1 MNKELII
8 GGGCF
13 WGMEELFRKRPG
25 VVETEVGYAGGT
37 NERPTYENHPGHAE
51 VLKVIYD
58 PSVTTASEL
67 LHYLF
72 RIHDPTTK
80 NQQGNDIGTSYRSV
94 IFYTDEAEKA
104 AAEGVLEEVEELGK
118 WDGPITTTLEP
129 LKNYFPA
136 EEEHQD
142 YLQKNPHGYT
152 CHYERW

>member
-1 MNKELII
+1 MNKGLII

-58 PSVTTASEL
+58 PSLTTAEEL

-94 IFYTDEAEKA
+94 IFYKDETEKA
-104 AAEGVLEEVEELGK
+104 IAEAVLGEVEELGK
-118 WDGPITTTLEP
+118 WDGPVTTTLEP
-129 LKNYFPA
+129 LTNYFPA

-142 YLQKNPHGYT
+142 YLQKNPYGYT